1 MLVFMFSY
9 YEGSHIYSLHLYLFI
24 RQIDEATASSSS
36 ISDGAELNQIYIA
49 FLKGKRERKSNNIRI
64 ENILLKDFILSFMSS
79 L

>member
-49 FLKGKRERKSNNIRI
+49 SWKGKERKSNNIRI